1 MDGSKPPH
9 EGLFA
14 VCTLLRSIRKYT
26 RLPDPEVA
34 LYAGNMGKPL
44 APLEADSVNVTTV
57 DDVLALVRSRGGRAT
72 SSRRVLLEVLFDADG
87 HLSAEEL
94 TEAVQARAP
103 DVHLSTIYRNL
114 EDLQRLGV
122 VVHTHLGHGPATY
135 QLASLAHAHFI
146 CEECGTTIEAPDEL
160 FRSLA
165 RAAKA
170 RLGFSIDPR
179 HFAILGRCAA
189 CS

>member
-1 MDGSKPPH
+1 M
-9 EGLFA
+9 
-14 VCTLLRSIRKYT
+14 LRS
-26 RLPDPEVA
+26 
-34 LYAGNMGKPL
+34 YAGGVSKPL
-44 APLEADSVNVTTV
+44 APRDAGTVDFATV

-72 SSRRVLLEVLFDADG
+72 PSRRVLLEVLFEAEG

-94 TEAVQARAP
+94 AGAVQARAP
-103 DVHLSTIYRNL
+103 DVHISTIYRNL

-160 FRSLA
+160 FRGLA
-165 RAAKA
+165 RTAKT
-170 RLGFSIDPR
+170 RLGFSIDPH

-189 CS
+189 CA

>member
-1 MDGSKPPH
+1 MSKPLGPRDV
-9 EGLFA
+9 G
-14 VCTLLRSIRKYT
+14 
-26 RLPDPEVA
+26 
-34 LYAGNMGKPL
+34 
-44 APLEADSVNVTTV
+44 TV
-57 DDVLALVRSRGGRAT
+57 DFTSVDTVLALVRARGGRAT
-72 SSRRVLLEVLFDADG
+72 PSRRILLEVLFDTDA

-94 TEAVQARAP
+94 AEAVQARAP

-146 CEECGTTIEAPDEL
+146 CEECGAMIEAPDEL
-160 FRSLA
+160 FRGLA
-165 RAAKA
+165 RTAKA
-170 RLGFSIDPR
+170 NLGFTIDPH

-189 CS
+189 CT